1 MGYND
6 NTVEFFIDAVI
17 TDKGR
22 QLLARNDGS
31 FNVVRFR
38 LGDDEIDYRYW
49 NELTGSDAKDAKIL
63 DTPVLEAFTNET
75 IALRNPLVSIRNSS
89 LQYMPVMV
97 SNPTSISLR
106 ERTDSTGGGVSITV
120 SQQTTRSQAIIPAE
134 LVDFNYIVELDN
146 DLLYVADEVPV
157 SITPFGAA
165 RIIVPASPD
174 RTTAANGTQCV
185 CTIRVQTLSSEI
197 FDILAGSSVARPRT
211 ISTTIKVTG
220 QQSGLGVQIPVSIRE
235 FVG

>member
-6 NTVEFFIDAVI
+6 NTVEFYIDAVL

-31 FNVVRFR
+31 FNVTRFR

-49 NELTGSDAKDAKIL
+49 NELTGSDSKDAKIL
-63 DTPVLEAFTNET
+63 DTPVFEAFTNET
-75 IALRNPLVSIRNSS
+75 IGLRCPLVSIRNPA
-89 LQYMPVMV
+89 LQYMPIMV
-97 SNPTSISLR
+97 ANPTAAALR
-106 ERTDSTGGGVSITV
+106 ERTDSSGGGVDLTV

-134 LVDFNYIVELDN
+134 LVDMNYLVEVDN

-157 SITPFGAA
+157 SVQLFGTA
-165 RIIVPASPD
+165 RYVIPASSN

-185 CTIRVQTLSSEI
+185 FTLRVQTLSSQV
-197 FDILAGSSVARPRT
+197 FDIAAGASVARPRT
-211 ISTTIKVTG
+211 ISTTVKVTG
-220 QQSGLGVQIPVSIRE
+220 QQSGLSAQIPVTILE
-235 FVG
+235 FVS